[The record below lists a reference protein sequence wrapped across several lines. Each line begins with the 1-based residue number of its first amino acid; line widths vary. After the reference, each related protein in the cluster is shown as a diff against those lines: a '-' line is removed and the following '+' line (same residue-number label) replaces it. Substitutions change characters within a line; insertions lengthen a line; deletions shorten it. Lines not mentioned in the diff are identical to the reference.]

1 MKVSI
6 LCLLCLS
13 LCVAQTPP
21 AAEGQTGTIA
31 GGAFDSASG
40 APVPLLKITVKENP
54 AITAQT
60 DTSGR
65 FTIKLAPG
73 TYTLRFTGTNHLDS
87 EVDTIIVQ
95 AGEVTEAS
103 TVVVPKG
110 SVTTVDVVEK
120 VGAEASTAEAVLAER
135 KLSGSVSDA
144 ISNEELRNGTASD
157 AASALEKVTGVSI
170 VDNGFVYVRGL
181 GERYSA
187 TQLNNAVIPTTEPE
201 RRVVPLDLFPA
212 AMIESIKVIKTYSPD
227 LPAEF
232 SGGLV
237 DMKTVEFP
245 NKPVLR
251 FSGNMG
257 FNGVTTFNQFGTYPG
272 GSRDVFGFDD
282 GTRGLPAGIPGDRRL
297 FQGQFTNQQLTDF
310 GRLFPVNW
318 EPTAVASMRPNQSYT
333 VTGGGTFGRL
343 GLVGAISFS
352 NKPQLFDE
360 QRRFYRTS
368 GGRPVE
374 FTRYDDFRESVES
387 TRMGGVFNVAYR
399 LTAANKLVFRNTLT
413 HDSDKE
419 SRIIAGY
426 EGGIDGDITSER
438 LRWVER
444 DLRSHSLEGEHA
456 FANLKSSI
464 LRWQFTYSRSA
475 RNEPDLREVIRGK
488 LPDGRFQFLQQS
500 LSGQRFYND
509 LADNIY
515 EPQVEWGVPFYKGGF
530 SGIFRAGFRA
540 TLRDRT
546 FQARRFRFIPFQTG
560 NVNLFLPSNQLF
572 APANIAA
579 NRFVPVETTRGTDRY
594 DATMDVYAGF
604 AMVDMAIGPKWR
616 LVGGLRVE
624 DANINVATIDPLVPG
639 TRPALSS
646 LVNRDPLPAINAI
659 YALTRRQNLRF
670 AYSQTLS
677 RPDFRELSP
686 FDFTNVVG
694 GFNTVGN
701 PDLRRT
707 KIQNFDARWE
717 WFLGGNQVIAAS
729 YFVKRFDDPIETTV
743 QAVADFR
750 QSFINAD
757 SARNQGVELEY
768 RQSLG
773 RWSRKLAQFS
783 LQSNLTYVNSRV
795 TLPEEQALIL
805 TSKSRALVG
814 QSPLIFN
821 VIAEWMKPKWRSNA
835 RFYVNS
841 VSRRITD
848 VGTFNLPDIYQ
859 ERNTVLDFVYQFA
872 VTEDERLT
880 MKFSAQNLTDN
891 QYRWTQSDL
900 LWRQFRLGRTFEV
913 GLSFSLFR

>member
-1 MKVSI
+1 MRSI
-6 LCLLCLS
+6 TLFVCVLS
-13 LCVAQTPP
+13 LAMAQSPRN
-21 AAEGQTGTIA
+21 EGATGTVA
-31 GGAFDSASG
+31 GSAFDAASG
-40 APVPLLKITVKENP
+40 APVPLVKVTVKENP
-54 AITAQT
+54 SFTIQT
-60 DTSGR
+60 DTNGK
-65 FTIKLAPG
+65 FAIKLPPG
-73 TYTLRFTGTNHLDS
+73 TYTLTFAGANHMDA
-87 EVDTIIVQ
+87 EVDQVIVT
-95 AGEVTEAS
+95 AGEVAEAS
-103 TVVVPKG
+103 TVLSPKG
-110 SVTTVDVVEK
+110 AVTTVEVVEK
-120 VGAEASTAEAVLAER
+120 VGAVQSTAEASLAER

-144 ISNEELRNGTASD
+144 VSNEELRGGTASN
-157 AASALEKVTGVSI
+157 AAAALEKVTGVSV

-212 AMIESIKVIKTYSPD
+212 AMIDSIRILKTYSPD

-245 NKPVLR
+245 NKPVLK

-257 FNGVTTFNQFGTYPG
+257 FNGVTTFNRFGTYPG
-272 GSRDVFGFDD
+272 GGRDVFGFDD
-282 GTRGLPAGIPGDRRL
+282 GTRGLPAGIPDNRRL

-318 EPTAVASMRPNQSYT
+318 EPTAVSSMRPNQSYS

-343 GLVGAISFS
+343 GLVGAVSFS
-352 NKPQLFDE
+352 NKPQLYDE

-368 GGRPVE
+368 GGRPIE
-374 FTRYDDFRESVES
+374 FTRYDDFRDSVEQ
-387 TRMGGVFNVAYR
+387 TRTGGVFNAAIR

-426 EGGIDGDITSER
+426 EGGIDGDILTER

-444 DLRSHSLEGEHA
+444 NLRSHSLEGEHA
-456 FANLKSSI
+456 FSNLKSSI
-464 LRWQFTYSRSA
+464 LRWQFTYSRST

-500 LSGQRFYND
+500 LSGQRFFNNLGD
-509 LADNIY
+509 DIY
-515 EPQVEWGVPFYKGGF
+515 EPQVEWGVPFYKGAF
-530 SGIFRAGFRA
+530 SGLFRAGFRA
-540 TLRDRT
+540 TLRTRD
-546 FQARRFRFIPFQTG
+546 FQARRFRYVPFQAS
-560 NVNLFLPSNQLF
+560 NINLFAPSNQLF
-572 APANIAA
+572 APENIAS
-579 NRFVPVETTRGTDRY
+579 NRFVLVETTRGTDRY
-594 DATMDVYAGF
+594 DASMDVYAGF

-616 LVGGLRVE
+616 LVGGFRVE
-624 DANINVATIDPLVPG
+624 DANIQVTTIDPLVPG
-639 TRPALSS
+639 TQPARSS
-646 LVNRDPLPAINAI
+646 LVNRDPLPALNAI

-717 WFLGGNQVIAAS
+717 WFLGGNQIIAAS
-729 YFVKRFDDPIETTV
+729 YFLKSFDDPIETTV

-757 SARNQGVELEY
+757 SARNQGIELEY
-768 RQSLG
+768 RQNLG
-773 RWSRKLAQFS
+773 KWSKKLSQFA
-783 LQSNLTYVNSRV
+783 LQSNFTYVNSRV

-814 QSPLIFN
+814 QSPFLFN
-821 VIAEWMKPKWRSNA
+821 VIAEWVKPKWRSNS

-859 ERNTVLDFVYQFA
+859 ERNTILDFVYQYN
-872 VTEDERLT
+872 VTEDERWVV
-880 MKFSAQNLTDN
+880 KFSAQNLTDN
-891 QYRWTQSDL
+891 RYRWTQADL
-900 LWRQFRLGRTFEV
+900 LWRQFQTGRTFEV